1 MLNKLVSAGKT
12 QTPSLS
18 TPSLLARALIS
29 LSENKKREKKVR
41 NKKNRRTRE
50 RARERV
56 KKTST
61 PLPLW
66 ETQLHADFR
75 RLGRQC
81 LSDTLKIADNE
92 QPTSKSCINYRLIR
106 FPVNPPGASS
116 GRDCWETLSKSA
128 PQTPQLCRFFLRF
141 FLFFPHPSSSS
152 QRGEVKRAA
161 N

>member
-1 MLNKLVSAGKT
+1 MREGKK
-12 QTPSLS
+12 P
-18 TPSLLARALIS
+18 
-29 LSENKKREKKVR
+29 
-41 NKKNRRTRE
+41 
-50 RARERV
+50 
-56 KKTST
+56 ST

-81 LSDTLKIADNE
+81 FSDTLKIADNE
-92 QPTSKSCINYRLIR
+92 QPTSKSCINYRLNR

-141 FLFFPHPSSSS
+141 FLFFPSLRALLNAAQSSEQKTERPFPLISFKIKL
-152 QRGEVKRAA
+152 V
-161 N
+161 